1 MPRVSRVLL
10 VVLLLP
16 LIITALSASE
26 TASSAFERGKKE
38 EASQNYEEAYLAYKV
53 AYTLQP
59 SNIAYRSSATRLQFL
74 AAAVKVHRGIRL
86 RDAGDLKEALL
97 QFEVAL
103 QIDPSSAIARQQIE
117 NTKRAITGAQTPNAP
132 DSNGGED
139 ALNAELD
146 AIEGPIKLAPVADLP
161 ITLKLSEDSK
171 VIYETIG
178 RLAGINVLFDPDY
191 SSRRIRVELTGINL
205 LQALETLALQS
216 KTFWRP
222 VTPNTIFVAA
232 DNPAKRKELEQ
243 SVVKTF
249 YLSNLSQPTELQDV
263 VNAVRTVLE
272 VSRIQQLPSQ
282 QAIVMRGTPDQILL
296 AEKVVHDIDK
306 APPEVIVEVA
316 VMQVSRDKVKNL
328 GINPPSSA
336 SVQLQSNTTS
346 SSGSSS
352 SSSNSTSST
361 SDSLSLNSLANLN
374 ATDFQVTIGAASLN
388 ALASD
393 SSTKIIQNPQLR
405 SINGQKAS
413 LKIGERV
420 PTATGSYS
428 SGVSSTTV
436 SALVNTQFQYLDVG
450 VNVDITPRVFD
461 NGDIGMKISLDVS
474 SVTSYVSIG
483 GISEPEIGQR
493 KIEHEIRLKDG
504 EVNLLGGMFETQD
517 TKSISGIP
525 GLSNIP
531 VLKYLFSETSK
542 ETVNNEIVFALI
554 PHIVRAR
561 EIVALNRRTL
571 DVGTANGIQL
581 HSAENRPA
589 VGGAKGQP
597 ASIVPVSVSQLAAA
611 KTSAAFDPA
620 SVSTR
625 AGATFAVNV
634 MLSNVENA
642 SSVPLRLV
650 YDPSHLEVVNVSNGG
665 FLDQGDQIVALSHR
679 EDTSAGVLEC
689 TALRPRGS
697 GGASGNGAAIA
708 VTFLAKSAGLSRL
721 TLTDANVVHPDGQML
736 AIPATE
742 MSITV
747 Q

>member
-1 MPRVSRVLL
+1 M
-10 VVLLLP
+10 
-16 LIITALSASE
+16 TTLSSSQ
-26 TASSAFERGKKE
+26 TASSAFERGNKE

-59 SNIAYRSSATRLQFL
+59 SNIAYRSAATRLQFL
-74 AAAVKVHRGIRL
+74 AAAAKVHRGVKL
-86 RDAGDLKEALL
+86 RDAGNLKEALL
-97 QFEVAL
+97 QFEAAH

-117 NTKRAITGAQTPNAP
+117 STKRAITEAQTPNAT
-132 DSNGGED
+132 DSNGEED

-146 AIEGPIKLAPVADLP
+146 AIQGPIKLAPVADLP

-171 VIYETIG
+171 IIYETIG
-178 RLAGINVLFDPDY
+178 KLAGINVLFDPDY
-191 SSRRIRVELTGINL
+191 SSRRMRVELTGINL
-205 LQALETLALQS
+205 RQALETLALQS

-272 VSRIQQLPSQ
+272 VSRIQQLASQ

-296 AEKVVHDIDK
+296 AEKIVHDIDK

-328 GINPPSSA
+328 GINPPSNA
-336 SVQLQSNTTS
+336 SVQLQSNTTR
-346 SSGSSS
+346 SSS
-352 SSSNSTSST
+352 SSSSSSSSTSST
-361 SDSLSLNSLANLN
+361 SSSLNLNTLANLN

-461 NGDIGMKISLDVS
+461 NGDIGLKVALDVS
-474 SVTSYVSIG
+474 SVTGYVSIG

-493 KIEHEIRLKDG
+493 KIEHEIRLKNG
-504 EVNLLGGMFETQD
+504 EVNLLGGMFETQE

-542 ETVNNEIVFALI
+542 ETKNNEIVFALI

-561 EIVALNRRTL
+561 EIVPLNRRTL
-571 DVGTANGIQL
+571 DVGTANGIEL
-581 HSAENRPA
+581 HSTEHRPA
-589 VGGAKGQP
+589 AADAKGQSP
-597 ASIVPVSVSQLAAA
+597 SIVPVSVSQFAVAA
-611 KTSAAFDPA
+611 KSTAAFDPP

-642 SSVPLRLV
+642 SSVPLRLI
-650 YDPSHLEVVNVSNGG
+650 YDPARLEVVNVSNGG

-697 GGASGNGAAIA
+697 GGASGNGAIVT
-708 VTFLAKSAGLSRL
+708 VTFLARSAGVSRL
-721 TLTDANVVHPDGQML
+721 TIADATVVHPDGQML

-742 MSITV
+742 MSVTV

>member
-1 MPRVSRVLL
+1 
-10 VVLLLP
+10 
-16 LIITALSASE
+16 
-26 TASSAFERGKKE
+26 
-38 EASQNYEEAYLAYKV
+38 
-53 AYTLQP
+53 
-59 SNIAYRSSATRLQFL
+59 
-74 AAAVKVHRGIRL
+74 
-86 RDAGDLKEALL
+86 
-97 QFEVAL
+97 
-103 QIDPSSAIARQQIE
+103 
-117 NTKRAITGAQTPNAP
+117 
-132 DSNGGED
+132 
-139 ALNAELD
+139 
-146 AIEGPIKLAPVADLP
+146 VADLP

-178 RLAGINVLFDPDY
+178 KLAGINVLFDTDY
-191 SSRRIRVELTGINL
+191 SSRRMRVELTGVSL

-222 VTPNTIFVAA
+222 VTPNTIFVAT
-232 DNPAKRKELEQ
+232 DNSAKRKELEQ

-272 VSRIQQLPSQ
+272 VSRIQQLASQ

-296 AEKVVHDIDK
+296 AEKIVHDIDK
-306 APPEVIVEVA
+306 ALPEVVVEVA

-346 SSGSSS
+346 SSS
-352 SSSNSTSST
+352 SSSNGSSSTSST

-450 VNVDITPRVFD
+450 VNVDITPRVYD
-461 NGDIGMKISLDVS
+461 NGDIGLKISLDVS

-504 EVNLLGGMFETQD
+504 EVNLLGGMFETQE

-525 GLSNIP
+525 GLSQIP

-542 ETVNNEIVFALI
+542 ETTNNEIVFALI

-561 EIVALNRRTL
+561 EIVPLNRRTL

-581 HSAENRPA
+581 HSTENRPA
-589 VGGAKGQP
+589 TAGAKGQP
-597 ASIVPVSVSQLAAA
+597 ASIVPVSVSQFAVAA
-611 KTSAAFDPA
+611 KATAAFDPP

-642 SSVPLRLV
+642 SSVPLRLI
-650 YDPSHLEVVNVSNGG
+650 YDPARLEVVNVSNGG

-697 GGASGNGAAIA
+697 GGASGNGAVVT
-708 VTFLAKSAGLSRL
+708 VTFLAKSTGLSRL
-721 TLTDANVVHPDGQML
+721 TVADANVVHPDGQML

-742 MSITV
+742 MSVTV